1 MPGKIN
7 PTQCE
12 AMAMATTQVM
22 GNDVAIGIGGANS
35 SLQMNVAKPLIISN
49 LMQSINI
56 LSDSCENFTRY
67 LIIGCTPNE
76 EKIQYYL
83 QHSLMLVTALSP
95 VIGYDKSSQ
104 AAHYA
109 HSNNLTLKEA
119 CLKLKLIDEE
129 AFDKIVDPKKMIK
142 PSN

>member
-1 MPGKIN
+1 
-7 PTQCE
+7 
-12 AMAMATTQVM
+12 MAMAATQVM
-22 GNDVAIGIGGANS
+22 GNDVAIGIGGANG

-67 LIIGCTPNE
+67 LIIDCTPNE

>member
-1 MPGKIN
+1 MI
-7 PTQCE
+7 
-12 AMAMATTQVM
+12 
-22 GNDVAIGIGGANS
+22 
-35 SLQMNVAKPLIISN
+35 
-49 LMQSINI
+49 
-56 LSDSCENFTRY
+56 
-67 LIIGCTPNE
+67 
-76 EKIQYYL
+76 
-83 QHSLMLVTALSP
+83 VTALSP